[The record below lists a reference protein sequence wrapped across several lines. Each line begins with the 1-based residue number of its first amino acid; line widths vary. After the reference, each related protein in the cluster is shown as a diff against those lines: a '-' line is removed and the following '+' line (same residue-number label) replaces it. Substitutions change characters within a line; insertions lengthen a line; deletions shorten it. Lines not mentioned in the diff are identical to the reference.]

1 MTACEEVGVSE
12 VKRMLDLAARLALRA
27 AGHVEPNPLVG
38 CVLVSD
44 GRVIGMGHHRRFG
57 GLHAE
62 RDALESCRRQGQD
75 PRGSTAYVT
84 LEPCN
89 GHGKQPPC
97 SHALIEAGVARVV
110 YARPDPN
117 PPKSGGAATL
127 RSAGLT
133 CEMTSE
139 SPLATSLAA
148 PFVRRFETGLPWTI
162 AKWAQTID
170 GRIATR
176 TGESKW
182 ISSEQSRARVH
193 RLRAR
198 VDAILTGIGTV
209 LADDP
214 LLTPR
219 GVRARRTPIR
229 VVADT
234 DLDLRLDS
242 ALVRTANEIPTIVAC
257 EASLVGA
264 EIASGRVA
272 ALKAAGVRVVGVPA
286 RPRAGSGSGIDLQA
300 LLKILAAEHAVATV
314 MVEAGPGLVG
324 SLVEEDLIDEAVI
337 YLAPMLLGDELAKS
351 VAVGRVAEQLK
362 SARRFQLWRARP
374 VGDDVELT
382 YRRRPI
388 LPG

>member
-1 MTACEEVGVSE
+1 VSE
-12 VKRMLDLAARLALRA
+12 AKRMLDLAARAGLRA
-27 AGHVEPNPLVG
+27 VGRVEPNPLVG
-38 CVLVSD
+38 CVLVKD
-44 GRVIGMGHHRRFG
+44 GHVIGVGHHRRFG

-62 RDALESCRRQGQD
+62 REALASCQRQGND

-97 SHALIEAGVARVV
+97 TQALIDAGIARVV
-110 YARPDPN
+110 YAASDPN
-117 PPKSGGAATL
+117 PGKSGGATTL
-127 RSAGLT
+127 RDAGIL
-133 CEMTSE
+133 CEMTPE
-139 SPLATSLAA
+139 SRLASGLAA
-148 PFVRRFETGLPWTI
+148 PFLRRLATGLPWTI

-193 RLRAR
+193 RLRGR

-219 GVRARRTPIR
+219 GVRVRRTPMR
-229 VVADT
+229 VIADT
-234 DLDLRLDS
+234 DLDLRLDT
-242 ALVRTANEIPTIVAC
+242 ALVRTANEIPTLVAC
-257 EASLVGA
+257 DASLIGA

-272 ALKAAGVRVVGVPA
+272 ALRSAGVKVVGVPA

-300 LLKILAAEHAVATV
+300 LLKLLAAEHGVATV

-388 LPG
+388 LAG

>member
-1 MTACEEVGVSE
+1 MSE
-12 VKRMLDLAARLALRA
+12 AKRMLDLAARAALRA
-27 AGHVEPNPLVG
+27 AGHAEPNPLVG
-38 CVLVSD
+38 CVLVKD
-44 GRVIGMGHHRRFG
+44 GRVLGIGHHRRYG

-62 RDALESCRRQGQD
+62 REALLSCQRQGND

-97 SHALIEAGVARVV
+97 SQALVEAGVARVV

-117 PPKSGGAATL
+117 PPKSGGAMTL
-127 RSAGLT
+127 RQAGIA
-133 CEMTSE
+133 CELSTD
-139 SPLATSLAA
+139 SPLASGLAA
-148 PFVRRFETGLPWTI
+148 PFVKRLATGLPWTI

-182 ISSEQSRARVH
+182 ISNERSRVRVH
-193 RLRAR
+193 RLRGR

-219 GVRARRTPIR
+219 GVRARRVPKR
-229 VVADT
+229 VIADT
-234 DLDLRLDS
+234 DLDLPASSMLAS
-242 ALVRTANEIPTIVAC
+242 TAKDTPTLLAC
-257 EASLVGA
+257 EASLTTA
-264 EIASGRVA
+264 EITKHRVA
-272 ALKAAGVRVVGVPA
+272 YLQSLGVQVIPIPT
-286 RPRAGSGSGIDLQA
+286 RPRAGSASGIDLAA
-300 LLKILAAEHAVATV
+300 LLRVLAAEHQVATV
-314 MVEAGPGLVG
+314 MVEAGPGLLG

-337 YLAPMLLGDELAKS
+337 YIAPMLLGDELAKS

-362 SARRFQLWRARP
+362 SARRFDLWCVRP
-374 VGDDVELT
+374 VGGDVELT
-382 YRRRPI
+382 YRRREPAY
-388 LPG
+388 P